1 MTSHLY
7 YIAGI
12 PAGPLP
18 SASAIFIAAKSEI
31 NKCRNKC
38 SGFRSMQYLYN
49 WSYRINNEFL
59 YL

>member
-38 SGFRSMQYLYN
+38 SGFRSMQYPYN
-49 WSYRINNEFL
+49 WEL
-59 YL
+59 